1 MDLKSAWLR
10 LAAGILA
17 SLVAIAAAVAL
28 LIPLRE
34 SINTTTVALVEIL
47 IVVLIARFFESVSGL
62 VASFIAAA
70 SLNYFFLPPYH
81 TLAVS
86 DPENWVALIVFLA
99 IAATVGHL
107 SAVSDRRR
115 NEAERLYKELED
127 AFETAS
133 EAEALRR
140 SEKLKTALLD
150 AVTHD
155 FRTPLTSVKAS
166 ITALIDDNQ
175 LPRAERTLD
184 QHSRGEL
191 LKVIDEESDRLNTF
205 VDSMV
210 ELARFQSGDNR
221 LERSSVAPEE
231 VVLKAARR
239 ARSLRPSHT
248 LRSNIEPNLPG
259 VLADSR
265 ALVEAVYNL
274 IENAAK
280 YSPSGTTIQI
290 AAARHNADV
299 RFSVEDEGTGI
310 AESEREA
317 IFERFYRGKDDGR
330 TGLGMG
336 LAIVRGIIE
345 AHGGKIW
352 SEPGVKGAR
361 FVFDLP
367 ATQNGR

>member
-1 MDLKSAWLR
+1 MDLGSTSFR
-10 LAAGILA
+10 TAAGIAA
-17 SLVAIAAAVAL
+17 SFAAIGIAVAL
-28 LIPLRE
+28 LAPLGD
-34 SINTTTVALVEIL
+34 SVNTTTVAIALMF
-47 IVVLIARFFESVSGL
+47 IVVVIARYFESVSGV
-62 VASFIAAA
+62 VASFIAAV

-81 TLAVS
+81 TLVVS
-86 DPENWVALIVFLA
+86 DPENWIALIVFLA
-99 IAATVGHL
+99 IAVTVGHL
-107 SAVSDRRR
+107 SVVSNRRR
-115 NEAERLYKELED
+115 IEAERLYKELETT
-127 AFETAS
+127 FESAS

-155 FRTPLTSVKAS
+155 FRTPLTSVKES

-175 LPRAERTLD
+175 LPRIERTLD

-191 LKVIDEESDRLNTF
+191 LQVIDEESDRLNTF

-221 LERSSVAPEE
+221 LERASVSPEE

-239 ARSLRPSHT
+239 ARSLRPSHA
-248 LRSNIEPNLPG
+248 LRSDIEPNLPA
-259 VLADSR
+259 VSADSR

-290 AAARHNADV
+290 AATRHNGDV
-299 RFSVEDEGTGI
+299 RFSVEDEGVGI
-310 AESEREA
+310 PESEREA
-317 IFERFYRGKDDGR
+317 VFERFYRGAEDECG
-330 TGLGMG
+330 GLGMG

-345 AHGGKIW
+345 AHGGRIW
-352 SEPGVKGAR
+352 VEAGNKGAR

-367 ATQNGR
+367 AVKNGR